1 MVECDRCRQRD
12 AERGLQVVLQR
23 DRGQRVEP
31 ERDELG
37 IRLHLVRVEVEDVRD
52 GVPHRGRDRRPPV
65 RRRLRGQRAQVD
77 PAGGVGAARGDLV
90 VEGVGQRHAA
100 DQPAPVELADHGLR
114 HRRGQQPGQRT
125 QPGGRPE
132 EPDALRR
139 DPGDQVPPQGRRHA
153 SLRPGSPVD
162 ARPGQPLSGTPA
174 HQRVQEGVAGGVV
187 RLGRR
192 AEHGRD
198 RGVADEEVQLR
209 ERGRSLV
216 QQQGAVH
223 LGPEHRVDPVPAL
236 PGNRRVRQYSGR
248 VDNAADRHRPMPQRR
263 GDPVDVG
270 RIADVAGVHGGPGA
284 EPRGQ
289 SGDILA
295 RNGSPADQGEVPGPK
310 GDQLLRRGQPE
321 RPQPAGDQ
329 VGPVRPDLH
338 RRGGALLGEPDHELA
353 DVRAAAE
360 RRERLVELL
369 RGVPGGRD
377 RPQLAGREQIHHRP
391 QDPRDDLAQF
401 RLGPVA
407 EVEAAVRHIGPY
419 RRHLVGRPD
428 PGPAELDVRAASD
441 SRPPETTHCSG
452 AFTAAT
458 PRSG

>member
-1 MVECDRCRQRD
+1 
-12 AERGLQVVLQR
+12 
-23 DRGQRVEP
+23 
-31 ERDELG
+31 
-37 IRLHLVRVEVEDVRD
+37 
-52 GVPHRGRDRRPPV
+52 
-65 RRRLRGQRAQVD
+65 
-77 PAGGVGAARGDLV
+77 
-90 VEGVGQRHAA
+90 
-100 DQPAPVELADHGLR
+100 
-114 HRRGQQPGQRT
+114 
-125 QPGGRPE
+125 
-132 EPDALRR
+132 
-139 DPGDQVPPQGRRHA
+139 
-153 SLRPGSPVD
+153 
-162 ARPGQPLSGTPA
+162 
-174 HQRVQEGVAGGVV
+174 
-187 RLGRR
+187 
-192 AEHGRD
+192 
-198 RGVADEEVQLR
+198 
-209 ERGRSLV
+209 
-216 QQQGAVH
+216 
-223 LGPEHRVDPVPAL
+223 
-236 PGNRRVRQYSGR
+236 
-248 VDNAADRHRPMPQRR
+248 MPQRR

-428 PGPAELDVRAASD
+428 PGPAELDEPAAAGERTQAGLDVAAVQAVEDHIDPTAAGGPQHLLGEVEGARVVHVLHALLAQERPLVRAGGGVHLGAGQSGELHRGLTD
-441 SRPPETTHCSG
+441 PARRGVDQHRLARPETGEFVQGVVGVDVRRGLPGGGHKAEAG
-452 AFTAAT
+452 GLRTASADGT
-458 PRSG
+458 VTCRVRQPRWLTITSSPGRNCACGPAAVTVPAHS